1 MRKSITARRGT
12 SIAAAALSFALVA
25 PLAQPVAFA
34 QDNPPASAA
43 PAASADKGAQ
53 QAAAND
59 ADPYGA
65 IYSPGVSGGKHT
77 ISGNAMVFDQLP
89 GSSWGPSLPE
99 YGKALPAVN
108 SGTGA
113 NFKGATVYAQWF
125 EKPDKS
131 ATGGEPNVASPIY
144 KTTVNEDGTFAIN
157 MRPYLDPTGQYRE
170 FWAQYA
176 FTAGMRGQRVK
187 IWVDGYD
194 RNEFRAARGYGERVM
209 PDGTVIDTTG
219 GVYWNTPTGYVSS
232 AHQLFVRKSK
242 PEEML
247 GSESGWREVSEQEK
261 KMPWSNGGAITG
273 KAYWNL
279 NQGLG
284 KQAQKDLAGSRGD
297 RKVKG
302 LKVVGA
308 YLSDKAVNA
317 ITKYAEENRGSEF
330 QDHTLRGAGWDI
342 QDETKLQAWIRDQIK
357 QNPDWIA
364 EKVTTTTDG
373 NGEYRLQ
380 FKGTYGIL
388 PNKPGYVPEELAGT
402 VAKDAADGTFTA
414 NTAYLYADAKH
425 VNWDWMYVE
434 APDLPEGTSNMG
446 AWRGNVWQGL
456 TSTNWGVSNLA
467 TSEPADQFDMR
478 GMQAVL
484 RTPNYNISSWD
495 MVLFPNRINFE
506 VAKYDSK
513 TKFAR
518 KGDSTFAQTASLPA
532 ADMNALYEVEWTD
545 SNGKVLQVCKGADSS
560 GKLLPSGEGN
570 GLTAS
575 SAGTLPNCP
584 VSVPEDLKE
593 KTIYTATLYGL
604 DENGARIPLGS
615 DSFTAVVGIAAEVGP
630 KYEETPARIGEETS
644 SKPAT
649 FVDLETGEPI
659 PADDKRLEG
668 ATFEVVEDA
677 IPEGW
682 AVVVD
687 PKTGV
692 VTVTTGPNGRD
703 GHALKPG
710 DIEEIP
716 VRVKYSDGT
725 TNGAIAPVR
734 IAGER
739 DEVEPAYD
747 EQRVVP
753 GTPASAEP
761 KFFAQQLDGT
771 VTEAAVERPEGVSF
785 KKDPDFETPAG
796 YKVDVDPA
804 TGKVTVTAPEK
815 PADDTAEV
823 VTVPI
828 VVTYKD
834 GTEDT
839 VEAVFKLDTDGDGTP
854 DVDDTDDDGD
864 GIDDVDEEKAGT
876 RSKDANSAPSS
887 IGDIDDATVTVR
899 EPIDPITVVVEK
911 LPTGGSVEVTGLP
924 DGLTYNKQTG
934 QIEGTPT
941 TPTPEGEPAEVT
953 VKVLGE
959 NGEPVIDKDGK
970 PVEKTFKITVQSQAG
985 KYNPQGK
992 DQEAAKNSKPKAE
1005 DSVANKDELPEGTEY
1020 AWKEAPKTDTSGD
1033 KKAVVVVT
1041 YPDGTT
1047 DEVPV
1052 TVKVAK
1058 DQAEQFDPEGKDQTV
1073 ETGKKPEPKD
1083 NVKDADK
1090 LPKGT
1095 TFAYKED
1102 PDTSTAGDKPVTV
1115 IVTYPDG
1122 STDEVQATVKVE
1134 DPKPQPEQPEKSDAD
1149 TYDPQGKDQTVETGK
1164 KPEPKDNV
1172 KDADKLPKGT
1182 TFAYKEDPDTT
1193 TAGDKPVTVIVTYPD
1208 GSTDE
1213 VQATVKVEEPKT
1225 KDPKPQPE
1233 QPKQS
1238 DADTYEPQVQ
1248 DKTVEPN
1255 EVPEAKDH
1263 ITNIDELPEG
1273 TTFEYEQ
1280 APDTSTEGDKP
1291 VTIVVT
1297 YPDGTTDKVNA
1308 TVKVQKNATDAD
1320 KNDPQG
1326 QNQKVKTGG
1335 TPDAKGNIK
1344 DADKLPKGTSFK
1356 YKESPDTSK
1365 PGVYDVTVVVTYPDG
1380 STDEVQTTI
1389 TVGTD
1394 AERFMPEYDKVTGVP
1409 VDGEKDTNDP
1419 FGTKAP
1425 VKGVEAK
1432 KPQGAEKWAFTPQ
1445 ENGVLTAKAPSMK
1458 DVSDE
1463 FAAKLPELK
1472 STEVDKRWD
1481 KFFET
1486 FTPFARPSV
1495 EVGFTY
1501 DDGSTNSA
1509 TANFDLIGKDGKSLL
1524 DPNGDFDGDGVTNEA
1539 EVKAGSDPAN
1549 DGEKPDTT
1557 APTVNP
1563 ITAGDT
1569 KISGKGDRPNETII
1583 VMLPNGKELEATTDA
1598 NGNWSVDLPKGVDLK
1613 QGDKI
1618 NVRDGAGNEAK
1629 TVTVAGKV
1637 NAGACAASAVGFGL
1651 PLIALLPLGLASQ
1664 VQIPVLSDLA
1674 GQVEAQLQAANTRIQ
1689 QQAGIFNPE
1698 MARQAERINA
1708 QLRTV
1713 GADLGMVVAGIAL
1726 IAAGILAGTI
1736 IYDNCKPG
1744 GPSSSVKDL
1753 ELQGSSGKTTKLSS
1767 KKDNAKAP
1775 AKPTSDADP
1784 KAPATETPKK

>member
-43 PAASADKGAQ
+43 PASSADKGAQ

-65 IYSPGVSGGKHT
+65 IYSPGISGGKHT

-247 GSESGWREVSEQEK
+247 GPESGWREVSEQEK

-284 KQAQKDLAGSRGD
+284 KQAQKDLAGSSGD

-630 KYEETPARIGEETS
+630 EYKETPARIGEETS

-649 FVDLETGEPI
+649 FVDLESGEAI

-682 AVVVD
+682 VVAVD
-687 PKTGV
+687 PKTGA
-692 VTVTTGPNGRD
+692 VTFTAGPNGRD

-753 GTPASAEP
+753 GTPASTEP

-771 VTEAAVERPEGVSF
+771 VTETAVEHPEGVSF

-796 YKVDVDPA
+796 YTVDVDPA

-823 VTVPI
+823 VTVPV

-876 RSKDANSAPSS
+876 KSKDANSAPSS

-899 EPIDPITVVVEK
+899 EPIAPIAVVVEK

-924 DGLTYNKQTG
+924 DGLKYNKETG

-953 VKVLGE
+953 VKVLG
-959 NGEPVIDKDGK
+959 NDGKPVVDKDGK

-985 KYNPQGK
+985 KYNPHGK
-992 DQEAAKNSKPKAE
+992 DQEVAKNSEPKAE

-1033 KKAVVVVT
+1033 KPAVVVVT

-1058 DQAEQFDPEGKDQTV
+1058 DQAEQYDPEGKDQTV

-1090 LPKGT
+1090 LPKDTTFKYKDDPDTSTAGDKPVTVIVTYPDGSTDEVEAKVVVQDKVTQADQHDPQGKDQTVETGKKPEPKNNVEDADSLPKGT
-1095 TFAYKED
+1095 TFKYKED

-1134 DPKPQPEQPEKSDAD
+1134 EPKTEDPKPQP
-1149 TYDPQGKDQTVETGK
+1149 K
-1164 KPEPKDNV
+1164 K
-1172 KDADKLPKGT
+1172 
-1182 TFAYKEDPDTT
+1182 
-1193 TAGDKPVTVIVTYPD
+1193 
-1208 GSTDE
+1208 
-1213 VQATVKVEEPKT
+1213 
-1225 KDPKPQPE
+1225 
-1233 QPKQS
+1233 S

-1248 DKTVEPN
+1248 DKTVAPN

-1263 ITNIDELPEG
+1263 VTNIDELPEG

-1308 TVKVQKNATDAD
+1308 NVKVQKNATDAD
-1320 KNDPQG
+1320 KHDPQG
-1326 QNQKVKTGG
+1326 QDQKVEKGG

-1344 DADKLPKGTSFK
+1344 DADSLPKGTSFK
-1356 YKESPDTSK
+1356 YKETPDTSK

-1394 AERFMPEYDKVTGVP
+1394 AERFVPEYDKVTGVP
-1409 VDGEKDTNDP
+1409 VDGEENTNDP

-1425 VKGVEAK
+1425 VESVEAK
-1432 KPQGAEKWAFTPQ
+1432 KPEGAEKWAFTPQ
-1445 ENGVLTAKAPSMK
+1445 ENGVLKAKAPSMK

-1463 FAAKLPELK
+1463 FKAKLPELK
-1472 STEVDKRWD
+1472 STDVEKRWD

-1486 FTPFARPSV
+1486 FKPFARPAV
-1495 EVGFTY
+1495 EVDFTY
-1501 DDGSTNSA
+1501 EDDSTNSA

-1583 VMLPNGKELEATTDA
+1583 VTLPNGKELEATTDA
-1598 NGNWSVDLPKGVDLK
+1598 NGNWSVNLPKGVELK

-1618 NVRDGAGNEAK
+1618 NVRDGHGNKAK

-1664 VQIPVLSDLA
+1664 IQIPVLSDLA
-1674 GQVEAQLQAANTRIQ
+1674 GQVEAQLKTANTRIQ

-1698 MARQAERINA
+1698 MAAQAERINA

-1726 IAAGILAGTI
+1726 IAAGVLAGTF
-1736 IYDNCKPG
+1736 IYDACKPG

-1753 ELQGSSGKTTKLSS
+1753 ELKGSSGKTTKLSS
-1767 KKDNAKAP
+1767 EHAKKDDKLT
-1775 AKPTSDADP
+1775 K
-1784 KAPATETPKK
+1784 

>member
-65 IYSPGVSGGKHT
+65 IYSPGISGGKHT
-77 ISGNAMVFDQLP
+77 ISGIAMVFDQLP

-99 YGKALPAVN
+99 YGTALPAAN

-284 KQAQKDLAGSRGD
+284 KQAQKDLAGSSGD

-380 FKGTYGIL
+380 FKGTYGIS
-388 PNKPGYVPEELAGT
+388 PNNPGYVPEELVGT
-402 VAKDAADGTFTA
+402 VAKDAADGTFTTNA
-414 NTAYLYADAKH
+414 LYLYADAKH

-518 KGDSTFAQTASLPA
+518 KGDSTYAQTSSLPA
-532 ADMNALYEVEWTD
+532 ADMNALYEVEWKD

-570 GLTAS
+570 GITAS

-615 DSFTAVVGIAAEVGP
+615 DSFTAVVGIAAEIGP
-630 KYEETPARIGEETS
+630 EYKETPARIGEETS

-668 ATFEVVEDA
+668 ATFEVVEEA
-677 IPEGW
+677 VPEGW
-682 AVVVD
+682 AVAVD
-687 PKTGV
+687 PKTGA
-692 VTVTTGPNGRD
+692 VTFTAGPNGRD

-716 VRVKYSDGT
+716 VRVTYSDGT

-739 DEVEPAYD
+739 DEVEPTYD

-796 YKVDVDPA
+796 YKVDVDPE

-823 VTVPI
+823 VTVPV

-876 RSKDANSAPSS
+876 KSKDANSAPSS

-899 EPIDPITVVVEK
+899 EPIDPIAVVVEK
-911 LPTGGSVEVTGLP
+911 LPTGGSVDVTGLP

-970 PVEKTFKITVQSQAG
+970 PVEKTFKITVQSQAD
-985 KYNPQGK
+985 KYAPQGQ
-992 DQEAAKNSKPKAE
+992 DQEVAKNSEPKAE
-1005 DSVANKDELPEGTEY
+1005 DSIANKDELPEGTKY
-1020 AWKEAPKTDTSGD
+1020 AWKDAPKTDTSGD

-1058 DQAEQFDPEGKDQTV
+1058 DQAEQFDPEGKGQTV

-1095 TFAYKED
+1095 SFKYKED

-1182 TFAYKEDPDTT
+1182 TFKYKEDPDTS

-1213 VQATVKVEEPKT
+1213 VQATVKVEEPK
-1225 KDPKPQPE
+1225 KEDPKPQP
-1233 QPKQS
+1233 KKS

-1248 DKTVEPN
+1248 DKTVAPN

-1263 ITNIDELPEG
+1263 VTNVDELPEG

-1308 TVKVQKNATDAD
+1308 NVKVQKNATDAD
-1320 KNDPQG
+1320 KHDPQG
-1326 QNQKVKTGG
+1326 QDQKVEKGG

-1356 YKESPDTSK
+1356 YKETPDTSK

-1394 AERFMPEYDKVTGVP
+1394 AERFVPEYDKVMGIP
-1409 VDGEKDTNDP
+1409 VDGKGNTNDP

-1425 VKGVEAK
+1425 VESVEAK
-1432 KPQGAEKWAFTPQ
+1432 KPEGAEKWAFTPQ
-1445 ENGVLTAKAPSMK
+1445 ENGVLKAKAPSMK

-1463 FAAKLPELK
+1463 FKAKLPELK
-1472 STEVDKRWD
+1472 STDVEKRWD

-1486 FTPFARPSV
+1486 FTPFARPAV
-1495 EVGFTY
+1495 EVDFTY
-1501 DDGSTNSA
+1501 EDDSTNSA

-1583 VMLPNGKELEATTDA
+1583 VTLPNGKELEATTDA
-1598 NGNWSVDLPKGVDLK
+1598 NGNWSVNLPKGVELK

-1618 NVRDGAGNEAK
+1618 NVRDGHGNKAK
-1629 TVTVAGKV
+1629 TVTVGGKV

-1664 VQIPVLSDLA
+1664 IQIPVLSDLA

-1726 IAAGILAGTI
+1726 IAAGVLAGTF
-1736 IYDNCKPG
+1736 IYDACKPG

-1753 ELQGSSGKTTKLSS
+1753 ELKGSSGKTTKLSS
-1767 KKDNAKAP
+1767 EP
-1775 AKPTSDADP
+1775 AKKEGKPT
-1784 KAPATETPKK
+1784 K

>member
-43 PAASADKGAQ
+43 PASSADKGAQ

-65 IYSPGVSGGKHT
+65 IYSPGISGGKHT
-77 ISGNAMVFDQLP
+77 ISGIAMVFDQLP

-99 YGKALPAVN
+99 YGTALPAAN

-284 KQAQKDLAGSRGD
+284 KQAQKDLAGSSGD

-630 KYEETPARIGEETS
+630 EYKETPARIGEETS

-649 FVDLETGEPI
+649 FIDLETGEAI

-682 AVVVD
+682 VVAVD
-687 PKTGV
+687 PKTGA
-692 VTVTTGPNGRD
+692 VTFTAGPNGRD

-716 VRVKYSDGT
+716 VRVTYSDGT

-753 GTPASAEP
+753 GTPASTEP

-771 VTEAAVERPEGVSF
+771 VTETAVEHPEGVSF

-796 YKVDVDPA
+796 YTVDVDPA

-823 VTVPI
+823 VTVPV

-839 VEAVFKLDTDGDGTP
+839 VEAVFKLDTDGDGEP
-854 DVDDTDDDGD
+854 DVTDKDDDGD

-876 RSKDANSAPSS
+876 KSKDANSAPSS
-887 IGDIDDATVTVR
+887 IKDIDDATVTVR
-899 EPIDPITVVVEK
+899 EPITPIAVVVEK
-911 LPTGGSVEVTGLP
+911 LPIGGSVEVTGLP
-924 DGLTYNKQTG
+924 DGLKYNKETG

-941 TPTPEGEPAEVT
+941 TPTPKDEPAEVT

-959 NGEPVIDKDGK
+959 DGEPVVDKDGK

-985 KYNPQGK
+985 KYDPQGK
-992 DQEAAKNSKPKAE
+992 DQEVAKNSEPKAE
-1005 DSVANKDELPEGTEY
+1005 DSIANKDKLPEGTKY
-1020 AWKEAPKTDTSGD
+1020 TWKDAPKTDTSGD

-1041 YPDGTT
+1041 YPDGST

-1095 TFAYKED
+1095 TFAYKKE

-1134 DPKPQPEQPEKSDAD
+1134 DPKTE
-1149 TYDPQGKDQTVETGK
+1149 
-1164 KPEPKDNV
+1164 
-1172 KDADKLPKGT
+1172 
-1182 TFAYKEDPDTT
+1182 
-1193 TAGDKPVTVIVTYPD
+1193 
-1208 GSTDE
+1208 
-1213 VQATVKVEEPKT
+1213 
-1225 KDPKPQPE
+1225 DPKPKPKPE
-1233 QPKQS
+1233 QPKKS

-1248 DKTVEPN
+1248 DKTVAPN

-1263 ITNIDELPEG
+1263 VTNVDELPEG

-1308 TVKVQKNATDAD
+1308 NVKVQKNATDAD

-1326 QNQKVKTGG
+1326 QDQKVETGG

-1356 YKESPDTSK
+1356 YKETPDTSK

-1394 AERFMPEYDKVTGVP
+1394 AERFVPEYDKVTGVP
-1409 VDGEKDTNDP
+1409 VDGEKNTNDP

-1425 VKGVEAK
+1425 VKSAEAK
-1432 KPQGAEKWAFTPQ
+1432 KPEGAEKWAFTPQ
-1445 ENGVLTAKAPSMK
+1445 DNGVLTAKAPSMT

-1463 FAAKLPELK
+1463 FKAKLPELK
-1472 STEVDKRWD
+1472 STDVEKRWD

-1486 FTPFARPSV
+1486 FTPFARPAV
-1495 EVGFTY
+1495 EVDFTY
-1501 DDGSTNSA
+1501 EDDSRNSA
-1509 TANFDLIGKDGKSLL
+1509 TANFDLIGKDGNSLL

-1583 VMLPNGKELEATTDA
+1583 VTLPNGKELEATTDA
-1598 NGNWSVDLPKGVDLK
+1598 NGNWSVNLPKGVELK
-1613 QGDKI
+1613 QGDKV
-1618 NVRDGAGNEAK
+1618 NVRDGHDNKAK

-1637 NAGACAASAVGFGL
+1637 NAGACAATAVGFGL
-1651 PLIALLPLGLASQ
+1651 PLIAFLPLGLASQ
-1664 VQIPVLSDLA
+1664 IQIPVLSDLA

-1726 IAAGILAGTI
+1726 IAAGVLAGTF
-1736 IYDNCKPG
+1736 IYDACKPG

-1753 ELQGSSGKTTKLSS
+1753 ELKGSSGKTTKLSS
-1767 KKDNAKAP
+1767 EP
-1775 AKPTSDADP
+1775 AKKEGKST
-1784 KAPATETPKK
+1784 K

>member
-12 SIAAAALSFALVA
+12 SIAAAALSFALAA

-34 QDNPPASAA
+34 QDA
-43 PAASADKGAQ
+43 PAAVAGAQ
-53 QAAAND
+53 QPANQEAASG

-65 IYSPGVSGGKHT
+65 IYSPGISGSKHT
-77 ISGNAMVFDQLP
+77 ISGTAMVFDQLP

-99 YGKALPAVN
+99 YGTALPAVN
-108 SGTGA
+108 SGTGS

-131 ATGGEPNVASPIY
+131 RTGGEPNVASPIY

-176 FTAGMRGQRVK
+176 FTAGMRGQRIK

-242 PEEML
+242 AEEML
-247 GSESGWREVSEQEK
+247 GAESGWREVSEQEK
-261 KMPWSNGGAITG
+261 KMPWSNGGAISG

-380 FKGTYGIL
+380 FKGTYGIS
-388 PNKPGYVPEELAGT
+388 PNNPGYVPEELVGT
-402 VAKDAADGTFTA
+402 VAKDAADGTFTTNA
-414 NTAYLYADAKH
+414 LYLYADAKH

-518 KGDSTFAQTASLPA
+518 KGDSTYAQTSSLPA
-532 ADMNALYEVEWTD
+532 ADMNALYEVEWKD

-570 GLTAS
+570 GITAS

-682 AVVVD
+682 AVAVD

-739 DEVEPAYD
+739 DAVEPAYD

-761 KFFAQQLDGT
+761 KFFTQQLDGT
-771 VTEAAVERPEGVSF
+771 VTEPAVERPEGTSF
-785 KKDPDFETPAG
+785 KKDPNFEVPPG
-796 YKVDVDPA
+796 YTVDVDSE

-815 PADDTAEV
+815 PAGDTAEV
-823 VTVPI
+823 VTVPV

-839 VEAVFKLDTDGDGTP
+839 VDAVFKLDTDDDGTP

-864 GIDDVDEEKAGT
+864 GVDDADEEKSGT
-876 RSKDANSAPSS
+876 NPKDPNSTPSS
-887 IGDIDDATVTVR
+887 IKDIDDATVTVG
-899 EPIDPITVVVEK
+899 EPIDPIAVVVEK

-924 DGLTYNKQTG
+924 DGLTFDQKTG
-934 QIEGTPT
+934 QITGEPT
-941 TPTPEGEPAEVT
+941 TLTPKGEPAEVT

-959 NGEPVIDKDGK
+959 DGKPVVDKDGK
-970 PVEKTFKITVQSQAG
+970 PVETTFKITVQSQAS
-985 KYNPQGK
+985 KYDPQGK
-992 DQEAAKNSKPKAE
+992 DQEVAKKSEPKAE
-1005 DSVANKDELPEGTEY
+1005 DSIANKDDLPEGTAY

-1033 KKAVVVVT
+1033 KPAVVVVT

-1058 DQAEQFDPEGKDQTV
+1058 DQAEQFDPQGKDQTV
-1073 ETGKKPEPKD
+1073 ETGTTPEAKD
-1083 NVKDADK
+1083 SVKDADK
-1090 LPKGT
+1090 LPEGT
-1095 TFAYKED
+1095 KFEYKET

-1115 IVTYPDG
+1115 VVTYPDGSTDEVQAKVVVQDKVTHADQFDPQGQDQTVETGKTPVAKDSVKDADKLPEGTSFKYKEAPDTSTAGDKPVTVVVTYPDG

-1134 DPKPQPEQPEKSDAD
+1134 DPKTE
-1149 TYDPQGKDQTVETGK
+1149 
-1164 KPEPKDNV
+1164 
-1172 KDADKLPKGT
+1172 
-1182 TFAYKEDPDTT
+1182 
-1193 TAGDKPVTVIVTYPD
+1193 
-1208 GSTDE
+1208 
-1213 VQATVKVEEPKT
+1213 
-1225 KDPKPQPE
+1225 DPKP

-1248 DKTVEPN
+1248 DKTIAPN

-1280 APDTSTEGDKP
+1280 APDTSAVGDKP
-1291 VTIVVT
+1291 VTIVAT
-1297 YPDGTTDKVNA
+1297 YPDGTTDKVNS
-1308 TVKVQKNATDAD
+1308 TVKVQDNATDAD
-1320 KNDPQG
+1320 KNDPLGQG
-1326 QNQKVKTGG
+1326 QKVETGG

-1344 DADKLPKGTSFK
+1344 DADKLPKGTSFT
-1356 YKESPDTSK
+1356 YKETPDTSK

-1394 AERFMPEYDKVTGVP
+1394 AERFVPKYDALTEVP
-1409 VDGEKDTNDP
+1409 VDGEKNTNDP
-1419 FGTKAP
+1419 FGAKAP
-1425 VKGVEAK
+1425 LKSAEAK

-1501 DDGSTNSA
+1501 EDDSTNSA

-1539 EVKAGSDPAN
+1539 EIKAGSDPAN

-1583 VMLPNGKELEATTDA
+1583 VTLPNGKELEATTDA
-1598 NGNWSVDLPKGVDLK
+1598 NGNWSVNLPKGVELK

-1629 TVTVAGKV
+1629 TATVAGKV

-1664 VQIPVLSDLA
+1664 IQIPVLSDLA

-1698 MARQAERINA
+1698 MAHQAERINA

-1753 ELQGSSGKTTKLSS
+1753 ELQGPSSKTTKLSS
-1767 KKDNAKAP
+1767 EK
-1775 AKPTSDADP
+1775 
-1784 KAPATETPKK
+1784 

>member
-1 MRKSITARRGT
+1 MRTSYSARRGT

-25 PLAQPVAFA
+25 PLTQPVAFA
-34 QDNPPASAA
+34 QDA
-43 PAASADKGAQ
+43 PAAVAGAQ
-53 QAAAND
+53 QPANQEEANA

-65 IYSPGVSGGKHT
+65 IYSPGISGSKHT
-77 ISGNAMVFDQLP
+77 ISGTAMVFDQLP

-99 YGKALPAVN
+99 YGTALPAAN

-125 EKPDKS
+125 EKPNKS
-131 ATGGEPNVASPIY
+131 VTGGEPNVASPIY

-176 FTAGMRGQRVK
+176 FTAGMRGQRIK

-194 RNEFRAARGYGERVM
+194 RSEFRSVRGYGERVM

-242 PEEML
+242 AEEML
-247 GSESGWREVSEQEK
+247 GAESGWREVSEQEK
-261 KMPWSNGGAITG
+261 KLPWSNGGAITG
-273 KAYWNL
+273 KAYWNM

-284 KQAQKDLAGSRGD
+284 RQAQKSLADPAGD

-330 QDHTLRGAGWDI
+330 QDHRLRGAGWDI

-388 PNKPGYVPEELAGT
+388 PNRAGYVPEDLAGT
-402 VAKDAADGTFTA
+402 VAKDATDGTFTA

-478 GMQAVL
+478 GIQAVL
-484 RTPNYNISSWD
+484 RTGNYNISSWD

-518 KGDSTFAQTASLPA
+518 KGDSTYAQTASLPA
-532 ADMNALYEVEWTD
+532 ADMNALYEVEWKD

-570 GLTAS
+570 GITAS
-575 SAGTLPNCP
+575 SAGTLPDCP
-584 VSVPEDLKE
+584 VTVPEDLKE

-630 KYEETPARIGEETS
+630 EYEETPARIGEETS
-644 SKPAT
+644 SKPAK
-649 FVDLETGEPI
+649 FVDLETGEPV
-659 PADDKRLEG
+659 PSDDKRLEG
-668 ATFEVVEDA
+668 ATFEVIGDA

-682 AVVVD
+682 AVAVD

-692 VTVTTGPNGRD
+692 VTFTAGPNGRD

-716 VRVKYSDGT
+716 VRVTYSDGT

-739 DEVEPAYD
+739 DDVEPAYD
-747 EQRVVP
+747 EQRAVP
-753 GTPASAEP
+753 GTPASADP

-771 VTEAAVERPEGVSF
+771 VTETAVERPEGASF

-796 YKVDVDPA
+796 YTVDVDLE

-823 VTVPI
+823 VTVPV

-854 DVDDTDDDGD
+854 DVDDADDDGD
-864 GIDDVDEEKAGT
+864 GVDDADEEKAGT
-876 RSKDANSAPSS
+876 KSKDANSAPSS
-887 IGDIDDATVTVR
+887 IEDIDDATVTVR
-899 EPIDPITVVVEK
+899 EPITPIAVVVEK

-924 DGLTYNKQTG
+924 DGLKYNKETG

-941 TPTPEGEPAEVT
+941 TPTPKDEPAEVT
-953 VKVLGE
+953 VKVLGK
-959 NGEPVIDKDGK
+959 NGEPVVDKDGK
-970 PVEKTFKITVQSQAG
+970 PVEKVFKITVQSQAD
-985 KYNPQGK
+985 KYAPQGQ
-992 DQEAAKNSKPKAE
+992 DQEVAKNSEPKSE
-1005 DSVANKDELPEGTEY
+1005 DSIANKDELPEGTKY

-1058 DQAEQFDPEGKDQTV
+1058 DQAELNDPQGKDQTV

-1083 NVKDADK
+1083 SVKDADK

-1095 TFAYKED
+1095 TFKYKED

-1122 STDEVQATVKVE
+1122 STDDVQATVKVE
-1134 DPKPQPEQPEKSDAD
+1134 DPK
-1149 TYDPQGKDQTVETGK
+1149 T
-1164 KPEPKDNV
+1164 
-1172 KDADKLPKGT
+1172 
-1182 TFAYKEDPDTT
+1182 
-1193 TAGDKPVTVIVTYPD
+1193 
-1208 GSTDE
+1208 
-1213 VQATVKVEEPKT
+1213 EEPE
-1225 KDPKPQPE
+1225 PQPE
-1233 QPKQS
+1233 QPKKS

-1248 DKTVEPN
+1248 DKTVTPN

-1263 ITNIDELPEG
+1263 VTNVDELPSG

-1297 YPDGTTDKVNA
+1297 YPDGTTDEVNA
-1308 TVKVQKNATDAD
+1308 NVKVQKNATDAD

-1344 DADKLPKGTSFK
+1344 DADKLPKGTTFT
-1356 YKESPDTSK
+1356 YKETPDTSK

-1380 STDEVQTTI
+1380 STDEVQATI

-1394 AERFMPEYDKVTGVP
+1394 AERFVPEYDKVTGVP
-1409 VDGEKDTNDP
+1409 VDGEKNTNDP

-1425 VKGVEAK
+1425 VKGAEAK
-1432 KPQGAEKWAFTPQ
+1432 KPEGADKWVFTPQ
-1445 ENGVLTAKAPSMK
+1445 DNGVLTAKAPSMK

-1463 FAAKLPELK
+1463 FKAKLPELK
-1472 STEVDKRWD
+1472 STDVEKRWD
-1481 KFFET
+1481 KFFAT
-1486 FTPFARPSV
+1486 FKPFARPSV
-1495 EVGFTY
+1495 DVDFTY
-1501 DDGSTNSA
+1501 EDDSTNSA

-1539 EVKAGSDPAN
+1539 EIKAGSDPAN

-1569 KISGKGDRPNETII
+1569 KISGKGDRSNETII
-1583 VMLPNGKELEATTDA
+1583 VTLPNGKELEATTDA
-1598 NGNWSVDLPKGVDLK
+1598 NGNWSVNLPKGVELK

-1618 NVRDGAGNEAK
+1618 NVRDGVGNKAQ

-1637 NAGACAASAVGFGL
+1637 NAGACAATAVGFGL

-1664 VQIPVLSDLA
+1664 IQIPVLSDLA

-1726 IAAGILAGTI
+1726 IAAGVLAGTF
-1736 IYDNCKPG
+1736 IYDACKPG

-1753 ELQGSSGKTTKLSS
+1753 ELKGSSGKTTKLSS
-1767 KKDNAKAP
+1767 
-1775 AKPTSDADP
+1775 
-1784 KAPATETPKK
+1784 EGE